1 MAKETVRE
9 AFLEQA
15 RFCDHLGSPLTAQLM
30 RALPEALEAGGPVAD
45 RVWTWPGQPDAKA
58 DSVPLRLGGVL
69 HRLVRAG
76 EVPALAAL
84 YPPSDLPGMEVL
96 KPVLAEVLD
105 SHSAQILDGLTFA
118 PQTNEVGRASA
129 LYAGLLTIAA
139 EYPQPF
145 ALYEVG
151 ASAGLNLMAD
161 RFGYRFGEAAFGD
174 PASPVQLTP
183 AWSGPVPP
191 RGPVQ
196 VVSRRGC
203 DLNPLDL
210 TDPAARARLLSFVW
224 ADQPERLSRAEA
236 AVSLAQTDVPAVDR
250 ADAADWVEAQFA
262 GPGLAGVT
270 RVLWHSIA
278 AQYFP
283 QDSRDRIDAALATA
297 GEAATAERPVARLA
311 LEQAADERG
320 PALTLTLWPGG
331 REVTLARASAHVTRV
346 DWLAS

>member
-30 RALPEALEAGGPVAD
+30 RALPEALEAGGPVAE

-96 KPVLAEVLD
+96 RPVLAEVLD
-105 SHSAQILDGLTFA
+105 SHSAHILDGLTFA

-191 RGPVQ
+191 QAPVQ
-196 VVSRRGC
+196 SWVQSLLSSSSFASRRISFTCPPSAGSSQ
-203 DLNPLDL
+203 
-210 TDPAARARLLSFVW
+210 LSFTSRIKWRCWQTEVW
-224 ADQPERLSRAEA
+224 IVRLVYHSTQRGLFLASRTTFSSAEA
-236 AVSLAQTDVPAVDR
+236 LHKWRPWFHPNAQRSLQTSSPS
-250 ADAADWVEAQFA
+250 Q
-262 GPGLAGVT
+262 
-270 RVLWHSIA
+270 
-278 AQYFP
+278 
-283 QDSRDRIDAALATA
+283 
-297 GEAATAERPVARLA
+297 
-311 LEQAADERG
+311 
-320 PALTLTLWPGG
+320 
-331 REVTLARASAHVTRV
+331 
-346 DWLAS
+346 